1 MDVRTCRKQVRRDM
15 PEAAGI
21 MARMRI
27 SRADAKKKTGTYPEE
42 TGLGSRKYDIIFLFE
57 TYGCR
62 QMKSCRVCI
71 AGATAFS
78 PRLDKS

>member
-27 SRADAKKKTGTYPEE
+27 SRAERKENGNTGRDRMEAE
-42 TGLGSRKYDIIFLFE
+42 
-57 TYGCR
+57 
-62 QMKSCRVCI
+62 V
-71 AGATAFS
+71 
-78 PRLDKS
+78 